1 MKPVNYQ
8 AQPILKD
15 DMFAP
20 LLEYLQSVDLEQR
33 FVVFKLP
40 YDIKFNLA
48 SAVRFIC
55 PGNKLEHADY
65 YIISGTVIDDNLL
78 MYFYQTRQQV

>member
-20 LLEYLQSVDLEQR
+20 LLEYLVDVRLDDR
-33 FVVFKLP
+33 FVMFKLP
-40 YDIKFNLA
+40 YSIKFNLA
-48 SAVRFIC
+48 SAVSFIC
-55 PGNKLEHADY
+55 PGNKLEHADH

-78 MYFYQTRQQV
+78 MYFYDTKNR